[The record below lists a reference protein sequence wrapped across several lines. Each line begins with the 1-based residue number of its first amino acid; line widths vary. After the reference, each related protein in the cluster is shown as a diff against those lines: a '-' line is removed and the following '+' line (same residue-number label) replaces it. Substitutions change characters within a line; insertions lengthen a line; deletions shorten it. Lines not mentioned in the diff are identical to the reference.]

1 MNAFATASDVMILS
15 GKNYTADEIMRID
28 ALLPLISDALR
39 AEAHRAGR
47 DLDQMIENYA
57 PLENTARLVTVDILI
72 RVMRQSWEGNP
83 MTQESQAALGYS
95 YSGTYSIPGGG
106 GIAAAIMNN
115 DLKRL
120 GIKKPRIALEGKYS
134 ELPDPVCG

>member
-1 MNAFATASDVMILS
+1 MNAYATASDVMILS
-15 GKNYTADEIMRID
+15 GKNYTAEEIMRID
-28 ALLPLISDALR
+28 VLLPLISDALR

-47 DLDQMIENYA
+47 DLDQMIEDYE
-57 PLENTARLVTVDILI
+57 PLGNTARLVAVDILI

-83 MTQESQAALGYS
+83 MTQESQAGLGYS

-120 GIKKPRIALEGKYS
+120 GIKKPRITLEGDYS
-134 ELPDPVCG
+134 KAPACEV